1 MVINKVSITPNP
13 IEPGK
18 KVEIK
23 IAGVM
28 SKFIIMFLQLIYTIL
43 LVQMKKHSGE
53 VSSVTASIDDK
64 MIIKDY
70 KQNPL

>member
-1 MVINKVSITPNP
+1 MVINMVSITPNP

-43 LVQMKKHSGE
+43 LVQMKKLLQERH
-53 VSSVTASIDDK
+53 
-64 MIIKDY
+64 
-70 KQNPL
+70 